1 MTGYIRARYVIIPA
15 AAALSTIACF
25 WLMVLLITTGITR
38 APDVRPSRI
47 FTPVISPVRKP
58 ERHEVRKR
66 PRKILPSEPPPR
78 PEGQPLLPK
87 TKILTTSRIFSLES
101 MADTLGSE
109 VVRLDISPP
118 VRTLVPLAVI
128 QPIYPFSAAMKEIE
142 GFVLVQ
148 FSVDAN
154 GYVRDAVVIDSAPG
168 RTFDDAALSA
178 IRKFRFQPRMV
189 GGDAIST
196 QDIQMKF
203 AFSMESSYASV
214 EH

>member
-1 MTGYIRARYVIIPA
+1 
-15 AAALSTIACF
+15 
-25 WLMVLLITTGITR
+25 
-38 APDVRPSRI
+38 
-47 FTPVISPVRKP
+47 
-58 ERHEVRKR
+58 
-66 PRKILPSEPPPR
+66 
-78 PEGQPLLPK
+78 
-87 TKILTTSRIFSLES
+87 

-118 VRTLVPLAVI
+118 VKTLVPLAVV
-128 QPIYPFSAAMKEIE
+128 QPVYPFSAAMKEIE

-154 GYVRDAVVIDSAPG
+154 GIVRDAVIIDSAPG

-178 IRKFRFQPRMV
+178 IRKFRFQPRMI
-189 GGDAIST
+189 GGDAIPT